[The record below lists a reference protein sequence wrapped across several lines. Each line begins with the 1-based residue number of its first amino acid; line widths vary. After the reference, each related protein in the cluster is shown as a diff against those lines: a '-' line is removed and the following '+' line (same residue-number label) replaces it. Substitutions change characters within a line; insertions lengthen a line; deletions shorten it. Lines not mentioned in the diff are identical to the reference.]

1 MLEKTEFMLKI
12 KYAFNPFMVKKYQSD
27 QKNIDNLDEEAIR
40 LGMGGNLSPE
50 LDENLYKKRM
60 QKRKEIQ
67 DKRVNERNSEKGLV
81 IVFTGNGKGKTT
93 AALGMGLRTLGHG
106 NKVAIIQ
113 FIKGAWTTGEK
124 KAFEKFSNNIEW
136 RSLGAG
142 FTWETQDRNKD
153 QSLVKK
159 AWEEAKEYIRDESYK
174 LVILDE
180 INIAIKLGYIDKEE
194 IITFIKD
201 LNINKNLCHIILTG
215 RGASK
220 EIIEFAD
227 LVTEMKLIKHPFKDQ
242 GIKAQECV
250 EY

>member
-1 MLEKTEFMLKI
+1 
-12 KYAFNPFMVKKYQSD
+12 MVEKYQSER
-27 QKNIDNLDEEAIR
+27 NSLNNLDEEATR

-50 LDENLYKKRM
+50 VDEELYKERM

-67 DKRVNERNSEKGLV
+67 SKRVKERNLEKGLV

-106 NKVAIIQ
+106 YKVAIVQ

-124 KAFEKFSNNIEW
+124 QAFENFPNKIEW

-142 FTWETQDRNKD
+142 FTWETQNRNKD
-153 QSLVKK
+153 QFLVKK
-159 AWEEAKEYIRDESYK
+159 AWDAAKEYMRNESYK

-180 INIAIKLGYIDKEE
+180 INIAIKLGYINTEE
-194 IITFIKD
+194 IIAFIKN
-201 LNINKNLCHIILTG
+201 LNVNKNLCHIILTG

-227 LVTEMKLIKHPFKDQ
+227 LVTEMKLIKHPFREQ

>member
-1 MLEKTEFMLKI
+1 MADE
-12 KYAFNPFMVKKYQSD
+12 YQSD
-27 QKNIDNLDEEAIR
+27 LNNNLDEEAKK

-50 LDENLYKKRM
+50 VDEELYKKRM

-67 DKRVNERNSEKGLV
+67 SKRLKERNLEKGLV

-93 AALGMGLRTLGHG
+93 ASLGMGLRTLGHG
-106 NKVAIIQ
+106 HKVAIIQ
-113 FIKGAWTTGEK
+113 FIKGAWSTGEQ
-124 KAFEKFSNNIEW
+124 KALEKFSTKIEW
-136 RSLGAG
+136 RSLGGG
-142 FTWETQDRNKD
+142 FTWETQNRNKD
-153 QSLVKK
+153 QFLVNK
-159 AWEEAKEYIRDESYK
+159 AWEVAKEFIKNESYK

-180 INIAIKLGYIDKEE
+180 INIAIKLGYIDAME
-194 IITFIKD
+194 IILFLKD
-201 LNINKNLCHIILTG
+201 LNMNKNLCHVILTG

-227 LVTEMKLIKHPFKDQ
+227 LVTEMKLIKHPFKEQ

>member
-1 MLEKTEFMLKI
+1 
-12 KYAFNPFMVKKYQSD
+12 MVNKYQPD
-27 QKNIDNLDEEAIR
+27 QNNINDLDKEATR

-50 LDENLYKKRM
+50 VDENLYKKRM

-67 DKRVNERNSEKGLV
+67 LERVKERNLEKGLV

-106 NKVAIIQ
+106 YKVAIIQ
-113 FIKGAWTTGEK
+113 FIKGAWTTGEQ

-136 RSLGAG
+136 KSLGAG
-142 FTWETQDRNKD
+142 FTWETQNRNQD
-153 QSLVKK
+153 QFLVNK
-159 AWEEAKEYIRDESYK
+159 AWELAKECIKNESYK

-180 INIAIKLGYIDKEE
+180 INIAIKLGYINTEE
-194 IITFIKD
+194 IIIFLKD
-201 LNINKNLCHIILTG
+201 LNMNKNLCHVILTG

-227 LVTEMKLIKHPFKDQ
+227 LVTEMKLIKHPFREQ

>member
-1 MLEKTEFMLKI
+1 
-12 KYAFNPFMVKKYQSD
+12 MVDKYQSD
-27 QKNIDNLDEEAIR
+27 INNINNLDKEAIR
-40 LGMGGNLSPE
+40 LGMGGNSSQE
-50 LDENLYKKRM
+50 VDEEIYKERM

-67 DKRVNERNSEKGLV
+67 SKRLKERNLEKGLV

-93 AALGMGLRTLGHG
+93 ASLGMALRTLGHG
-106 NKVAIIQ
+106 HKVAVIQ

-124 KAFEKFSNNIEW
+124 KAFEKFSNKIVW

-153 QSLVKK
+153 QFLVKK
-159 AWEEAKEYIRDESYK
+159 AWEAAKEYMRNESYK

-180 INIAIKLGYIDKEE
+180 INIAIKLGYINTEE
-194 IITFIKD
+194 IITFIKT
-201 LNINKNLCHIILTG
+201 LNMEKNLCHVVLTG
-215 RGASK
+215 RGATQ

-227 LVTEMKLIKHPFKDQ
+227 LVTEMKLIKHPFREQ

>member
-1 MLEKTEFMLKI
+1 
-12 KYAFNPFMVKKYQSD
+12 MVDKYQQD
-27 QKNIDNLDEEAIR
+27 LNNLNNLDNLDKEATR

-50 LDENLYKKRM
+50 VDENLYKKRM

-67 DKRVNERNSEKGLV
+67 SKRVKERNLKKGLV

-106 NKVAIIQ
+106 YKVAIIQ
-113 FIKGAWTTGEK
+113 FIKGGWTTGEK

-142 FTWETQDRNKD
+142 FTWETQNRNKD
-153 QSLVKK
+153 QFLVNE
-159 AWEEAKEYIRDESYK
+159 AWEVAKEYIKNESYK

-180 INIAIKLGYIDKEE
+180 INIAIKLGYIHTEE
-194 IITFIKD
+194 IIIFLKD
-201 LNINKNLCHIILTG
+201 LNMNKNLCHVILTG

-227 LVTEMKLIKHPFKDQ
+227 LVTEMKLIKHPFKEQ

>member
-1 MLEKTEFMLKI
+1 
-12 KYAFNPFMVKKYQSD
+12 MVDKYQSEL
-27 QKNIDNLDEEAIR
+27 NINNLDEEAYR
-40 LGMGGNLSPE
+40 LGMGGNSSPE
-50 LDENLYKKRM
+50 ADEKLYKERM
-60 QKRKEIQ
+60 KKRKEIQ
-67 DKRVNERNSEKGLV
+67 SKRVKERNLEKGLV

-93 AALGMGLRTLGHG
+93 AALGMGIRTLGYG
-106 NKVAIIQ
+106 YKVAIIQ
-113 FIKGAWTTGEK
+113 FIKGAWTTGEQ

-142 FTWETQDRNKD
+142 FTWETQNRIKD
-153 QSLVKK
+153 QFLVKK
-159 AWEEAKEYIRDESYK
+159 AWEAAQEYLRDKSYK

-180 INIAIKLGYIDKEE
+180 INIAIKLGYLDAEE
-194 IITFIKD
+194 IISFIKD
-201 LNINKNLCHIILTG
+201 LNMSKNLCHVILTG

-227 LVTEMKLIKHPFKDQ
+227 LVTEMKLVKHPFREQ

>member
-1 MLEKTEFMLKI
+1 MGDKYKSDLNNI
-12 KYAFNPFMVKKYQSD
+12 K
-27 QKNIDNLDEEAIR
+27 NLDEEAIR
-40 LGMGGNLSPE
+40 LGIGGNLSPE
-50 LDENLYKKRM
+50 VDENLYKKRM

-67 DKRVNERNSEKGLV
+67 FERVKERNLEKGLV

-106 NKVAIIQ
+106 YKVAIIQ
-113 FIKGAWTTGEK
+113 FIKGAWTTGEQ

-136 RSLGAG
+136 KSLGAG
-142 FTWETQDRNKD
+142 FTWETQNRNKD
-153 QSLVKK
+153 QFLVNK
-159 AWEEAKEYIRDESYK
+159 AWEVAKECIKNESYK

-180 INIAIKLGYIDKEE
+180 INIAIKLGYIDTEE
-194 IITFIKD
+194 IITFIKN
-201 LNINKNLCHIILTG
+201 LNMNKNLCHVILTG

-227 LVTEMKLIKHPFKDQ
+227 LVTEMKLIKHPFREQ

>member
-1 MLEKTEFMLKI
+1 
-12 KYAFNPFMVKKYQSD
+12 MVDKYQSD
-27 QKNIDNLDEEAIR
+27 SNNIKNLDEIANR

-50 LDENLYKKRM
+50 EDEKLYKERM

-67 DKRVNERNSEKGLV
+67 SKRVKERKLKKGLV

-106 NKVAIIQ
+106 YKVAIIQ
-113 FIKGAWTTGEK
+113 FIKGAWTSGEK
-124 KAFEKFSNNIEW
+124 KALEEFSNNIEW

-142 FTWETQDRNKD
+142 FTWETQNRNED
-153 QSLVKK
+153 QLLVKK
-159 AWEEAKEYIRDESYK
+159 AWEAAKGYMRDESYK

-180 INIAIKLGYIDKEE
+180 INIALKLGYIHSEE

-201 LNINKNLCHIILTG
+201 LNMNKNYCHVILTG

-227 LVTEMKLIKHPFKDQ
+227 LVTEMKLIKHPFREQ

>member
-1 MLEKTEFMLKI
+1 
-12 KYAFNPFMVKKYQSD
+12 MVDKYQRD
-27 QKNIDNLDEEAIR
+27 QNNINHLDKEASR
-40 LGMGGNLSPE
+40 LGMGGNSSPE
-50 LDENLYKKRM
+50 VDENLYKKRM

-67 DKRVNERNSEKGLV
+67 LERVKERNLEKGLV

-106 NKVAIIQ
+106 HKVAIIQ

-136 RSLGAG
+136 KSLGAG
-142 FTWETQDRNKD
+142 FTWETQNRNKD
-153 QSLVKK
+153 QFLVNK
-159 AWEEAKEYIRDESYK
+159 AWELAKEFIKNESYK

-180 INIAIKLGYIDKEE
+180 INIAIKLGYINTED
-194 IITFIKD
+194 IIIFLKD
-201 LNINKNLCHIILTG
+201 LNMNKNLCHIILTG

-227 LVTEMKLIKHPFKDQ
+227 LVTEMKLIKHPFREQ

>member
-1 MLEKTEFMLKI
+1 
-12 KYAFNPFMVKKYQSD
+12 MVDKYQSD
-27 QKNIDNLDEEAIR
+27 TNNIKNLDEIASR

-50 LDENLYKKRM
+50 EDEKLYKERM

-67 DKRVNERNSEKGLV
+67 SKRVKERNLKKGLV

-106 NKVAIIQ
+106 YKVAIIQ
-113 FIKGAWTTGEK
+113 FIKGAWTSGEK
-124 KAFEKFSNNIEW
+124 KAFEEFSNKIEW

-142 FTWETQDRNKD
+142 FTWETQNRNED
-153 QSLVKK
+153 QFLVKK
-159 AWEEAKEYIRDESYK
+159 AWEAAKEYMRNESYK

-180 INIAIKLGYIDKEE
+180 INIALKLGYIHSEE

-201 LNINKNLCHIILTG
+201 LNMNKNYCHVVLTG

-227 LVTEMKLIKHPFKDQ
+227 LVTEMKLIKHPFREQ

-250 EY
+250 EF

>member
-1 MLEKTEFMLKI
+1 
-12 KYAFNPFMVKKYQSD
+12 MVDKYQPD
-27 QKNIDNLDEEAIR
+27 QNNINHLDEEATR

-50 LDENLYKKRM
+50 EDENLYKKRM

-67 DKRVNERNSEKGLV
+67 LERVKERNLEKGLV

-106 NKVAIIQ
+106 YKVAIIQ
-113 FIKGAWTTGEK
+113 FIKGAWTTGEQ

-136 RSLGAG
+136 KSLGAG
-142 FTWETQDRNKD
+142 FTWETQNRNQD
-153 QSLVKK
+153 QFLVNK
-159 AWEEAKEYIRDESYK
+159 AWELAKECIKNESYK

-180 INIAIKLGYIDKEE
+180 INIAIKLGYINTEE
-194 IITFIKD
+194 IIIFLKD
-201 LNINKNLCHIILTG
+201 LNMNKNLCHVILTG

-227 LVTEMKLIKHPFKDQ
+227 LVTEMKLIKHPFREK

>member
-1 MLEKTEFMLKI
+1 
-12 KYAFNPFMVKKYQSD
+12 MVDKYQSD
-27 QKNIDNLDEEAIR
+27 TNNIKNLDEIASR

-50 LDENLYKKRM
+50 EDEKLYKERM

-67 DKRVNERNSEKGLV
+67 SKRVKERKLKKGLV

-106 NKVAIIQ
+106 YKVAIIQ
-113 FIKGAWTTGEK
+113 FIKGAWTSGEK
-124 KAFEKFSNNIEW
+124 KAFEEFSNKIEW

-142 FTWETQDRNKD
+142 FTWETQNRNED
-153 QSLVKK
+153 QFLVKK
-159 AWEEAKEYIRDESYK
+159 AWEAAKEYMRNESYK

-180 INIAIKLGYIDKEE
+180 INIALKLGYIHSEE

-201 LNINKNLCHIILTG
+201 LNMNKNYCHVVLTG

-227 LVTEMKLIKHPFKDQ
+227 LVTEMKLIKHPFREQ

>member
-1 MLEKTEFMLKI
+1 
-12 KYAFNPFMVKKYQSD
+12 MVDKYQSD
-27 QKNIDNLDEEAIR
+27 QNNINNLDEEATR
-40 LGMGGNLSPE
+40 LGMGGNSSPE
-50 LDENLYKKRM
+50 VDEKLYKERM

-67 DKRVNERNSEKGLV
+67 SKRLRERDLEKSLV

-93 AALGMGLRTLGHG
+93 AALGMGIRTLGHG
-106 NKVAIIQ
+106 YKIAIIQ
-113 FIKGAWTTGEK
+113 FIKGAWETGEK
-124 KAFEKFSNNIEW
+124 KAFEKFSNKIEW
-136 RSLGAG
+136 KSLGAG
-142 FTWETQDRNKD
+142 FTWETQNRNKD
-153 QSLVKK
+153 QFLVNK
-159 AWEEAKEYIRDESYK
+159 AWELAKEFIKNESYK

-180 INIAIKLGYIDKEE
+180 INIAIKLGYIDTEE

-201 LNINKNLCHIILTG
+201 LNMNKNLCHVILTG

-227 LVTEMKLIKHPFKDQ
+227 LVTEMKLIKHPFREQ

>member
-1 MLEKTEFMLKI
+1 
-12 KYAFNPFMVKKYQSD
+12 MVDKYQPY
-27 QKNIDNLDEEAIR
+27 QNNINNLDKEATR

-50 LDENLYKKRM
+50 VDENLYKKRM

-67 DKRVNERNSEKGLV
+67 LERVKERNLEKGLV

-106 NKVAIIQ
+106 YKVAIIQ

-124 KAFEKFSNNIEW
+124 KAFEKFSNDIEW
-136 RSLGAG
+136 KSLGAG
-142 FTWETQDRNKD
+142 FTWETQNRNKD
-153 QSLVKK
+153 QFLVNK
-159 AWEEAKEYIRDESYK
+159 AWELAKEFIKNESYK

-180 INIAIKLGYIDKEE
+180 INIAIKLGYINTED
-194 IITFIKD
+194 IIIFLKD
-201 LNINKNLCHIILTG
+201 LNMNKNLCHIILTG

-227 LVTEMKLIKHPFKDQ
+227 LVTEMKLIKHPFREQ

>member
-1 MLEKTEFMLKI
+1 M
-12 KYAFNPFMVKKYQSD
+12 ADKYQSD
-27 QKNIDNLDEEAIR
+27 LNNINNLDEEANR

-50 LDENLYKKRM
+50 VDEKLYKERM

-67 DKRVNERNSEKGLV
+67 SKRIKERNSEKGLV

-93 AALGMGLRTLGHG
+93 AALGMGIRTLGHG
-106 NKVAIIQ
+106 YKVAIIQ
-113 FIKGAWTTGEK
+113 FIKGTWTIGEK
-124 KAFEKFSNNIEW
+124 KAFEKFSNKIEW

-142 FTWETQDRNKD
+142 FTWETQNRNKD
-153 QSLVKK
+153 QFLVNK
-159 AWEEAKEYIRDESYK
+159 AWETAKNYMKNKSYK

-180 INIAIKLGYIDKEE
+180 INIAIKLGYIDSKE
-194 IITFIKD
+194 IITSISD
-201 LNINKNLCHIILTG
+201 LNMNKNLCHVILTG

-227 LVTEMKLIKHPFKDQ
+227 LVTEMKLIKHPFKEQ
-242 GIKAQECV
+242 GIKAQICV

>member
-1 MLEKTEFMLKI
+1 MLD
-12 KYAFNPFMVKKYQSD
+12 KYQPN
-27 QKNIDNLDEEAIR
+27 QNNINNLDKEATR
-40 LGMGGNLSPE
+40 LGIGGNSSPE
-50 LDENLYKKRM
+50 KDENLYKKRM

-67 DKRVNERNSEKGLV
+67 SKRVKERNLEKGLV

-93 AALGMGLRTLGHG
+93 AALGMGLRTIGHDY
-106 NKVAIIQ
+106 KVAIIQ

-124 KAFEKFSNNIEW
+124 KAFEKISNKIEW
-136 RSLGAG
+136 RSFGAG
-142 FTWETQDRNKD
+142 FTWETQNRNKD
-153 QSLVKK
+153 QFLVNKS
-159 AWEEAKEYIRDESYK
+159 WEAAKEYMRNESYK

-180 INIAIKLGYIDKEE
+180 INVAIKLGYINTKE
-194 IITFIKD
+194 IIKFIKD
-201 LNINKNLCHIILTG
+201 LNMNKNLCHVILTG

-227 LVTEMKLIKHPFKDQ
+227 LVTEMKLIKHPFREQ

>member
-1 MLEKTEFMLKI
+1 MVDKFQSNQNN
-12 KYAFNPFMVKKYQSD
+12 FN
-27 QKNIDNLDEEAIR
+27 NLDKEATR

-50 LDENLYKKRM
+50 VDEEVYKERM

-67 DKRVNERNSEKGLV
+67 SKRVKERNLEKGLV

-106 NKVAIIQ
+106 YKVAVIQ
-113 FIKGAWTTGEK
+113 FIKGTWTTGEK
-124 KAFEKFSNNIEW
+124 KAFEKFSNKIEW
-136 RSLGAG
+136 RSLGGG
-142 FTWETQDRNKD
+142 FTWETQSRNED
-153 QSLVKK
+153 QFLVKK
-159 AWEEAKEYIRDESYK
+159 AWETAQEYMRNESYK
-174 LVILDE
+174 LVVLDE
-180 INIAIKLGYIDKEE
+180 INIAIKLGYIDTGE

-201 LNINKNLCHIILTG
+201 LNMNKNLCHVILTG
-215 RGASK
+215 RGATE

-227 LVTEMKLIKHPFKDQ
+227 LVTEMKLIKHPFKEK

>member
-1 MLEKTEFMLKI
+1 MLD
-12 KYAFNPFMVKKYQSD
+12 KYQSD
-27 QKNIDNLDEEAIR
+27 LNNINKLDEEATR
-40 LGMGGNLSPE
+40 LGMGGNVSPE
-50 LDENLYKKRM
+50 RDEKLYKERM
-60 QKRKEIQ
+60 KKRKEIQ
-67 DKRVNERNSEKGLV
+67 SKRVKERNLEKGLV

-93 AALGMGLRTLGHG
+93 AALGMGLRTLGH
-106 NKVAIIQ
+106 NYKVAIIQ

-124 KAFEKFSNNIEW
+124 KAFEKFPNKIEW

-142 FTWETQDRNKD
+142 FTWETQNRNKD
-153 QSLVKK
+153 QLLVKK
-159 AWEEAKEYIRDESYK
+159 AWEAAQEYMRNKSYK

-180 INIAIKLGYIDKEE
+180 INIAIKLGYIDTEE

-201 LNINKNLCHIILTG
+201 LNMNKNLCHVILTG

-227 LVTEMKLIKHPFKDQ
+227 LVTEMKLIKHPFREQ
-242 GIKAQECV
+242 GIKAQECI

>member
-1 MLEKTEFMLKI
+1 
-12 KYAFNPFMVKKYQSD
+12 MVDKYQSD
-27 QKNIDNLDEEAIR
+27 QNNIKNLDEEAMR

-50 LDENLYKKRM
+50 VDEKLYKERM

-67 DKRVNERNSEKGLV
+67 SKRVKERNLKKGLV

-106 NKVAIIQ
+106 YKIAIVQ
-113 FIKGAWTTGEK
+113 FIKGAWSTGEK
-124 KAFEKFSNNIEW
+124 KAFEEFSNNIEW

-142 FTWETQDRNKD
+142 FTWETQNRNED
-153 QSLVKK
+153 QFLVKK
-159 AWEEAKEYIRDESYK
+159 AWEAAKGYIRDESYK

-180 INIAIKLGYIDKEE
+180 VNIALKLGYIHSEE

-201 LNINKNLCHIILTG
+201 LNMNENYSHIILTG

-227 LVTEMKLIKHPFKDQ
+227 LVTEMKLIKHPFREQ

>member
-1 MLEKTEFMLKI
+1 MVA
-12 KYAFNPFMVKKYQSD
+12 KYISD
-27 QKNIDNLDEEAIR
+27 QNNINNLDEEASR

-50 LDENLYKKRM
+50 VDEKLYKQRM
-60 QKRKEIQ
+60 TKRKEIQ
-67 DKRVNERNSEKGLV
+67 DKRVKERNLEKGLV

-93 AALGMGLRTLGHG
+93 AALGMGLRTLGNG
-106 NKVAIIQ
+106 YKVAIIQ

-124 KAFEKFSNNIEW
+124 KAFEKFSNKIEW

-142 FTWETQDRNKD
+142 FTWETQNRKKD
-153 QSLVKK
+153 QILVQK
-159 AWEEAKEYIRDESYK
+159 AWEEAKEYMRNESYK

-180 INIAIKLGYIDKEE
+180 INIAIKLGYISAEKIIKFLKE
-194 IITFIKD
+194 
-201 LNINKNLCHIILTG
+201 LNMNKNLSHVILTG

-227 LVTEMKLIKHPFKDQ
+227 LVTEMKLVKHPFREQ
-242 GIKAQECV
+242 GIKAQKCV